1 MRLFVILITLLLLMT
16 GCSRYTIGAEN
27 AAPRVVSGNAEMTVA
42 EHSEAGAETS
52 EEADHSA
59 SETVDQSGE
68 AGHSEEVDQSGEA
81 DHSASLPEL
90 DTAMSVVRESFAHVR
105 GSRTAR
111 HEAATQ
117 LETTREALHKLS
129 ETGAISH
136 WSELDEHF
144 EVAIEKVLEGT
155 NDAPNALNRLLT
167 HLEEA
172 GQH

>member
-1 MRLFVILITLLLLMT
+1 VRLFIIVITLLLLTT

-27 AAPRVVSGNAEMTVA
+27 AAPRVVSGNAEMAMA
-42 EHSEAGAETS
+42 EHSEAGAGAETS
-52 EEADHSA
+52 EEADHNSA
-59 SETVDQSGE
+59 LEDTDHSGE
-68 AGHSEEVDQSGEA
+68 AAHSEEV

-90 DTAMSVVRESFAHVR
+90 DTAMGVVRESFAHVR

-117 LETTREALHKLS
+117 LETTREALHTLS